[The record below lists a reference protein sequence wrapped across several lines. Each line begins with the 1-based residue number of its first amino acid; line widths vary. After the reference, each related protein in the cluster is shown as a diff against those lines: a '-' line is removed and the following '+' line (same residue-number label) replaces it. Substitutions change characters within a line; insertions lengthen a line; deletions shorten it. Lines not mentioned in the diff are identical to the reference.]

1 MSQSGAGR
9 RTSVNAASSQ
19 TGLSQSQIAATVQRL
34 FNPRYMSP
42 IRPSHVLPNFIR
54 PLPPRITA
62 DDVEYLEKKGALSV
76 PETGLRNE
84 LLRNYVQYV
93 HGYMALLELQDFLQV
108 IERNDGS
115 TGKISLLLF
124 QAVMFAGTA
133 FIDMHYLRAAGYRT
147 RKAARKVFFQRARVR
162 NFKPDLEQPAN
173 VSSFCMISTTRW
185 TVFHSS
191 KLCS

>member
-1 MSQSGAGR
+1 M
-9 RTSVNAASSQ
+9 SVNTTASQ
-19 TGLSQSQIAATVQRL
+19 QGGLSQSQIAATVQRL
-34 FNPRYMSP
+34 FNPQYISP
-42 IRPSHVLPNFIR
+42 MRPTHVIPNYIR
-54 PLPPRITA
+54 PLPPRILS

-93 HGYMALLELQDFLQV
+93 HGYMPLLELHDFLQA

-133 FIDMHYLRAAGYRT
+133 FIDMHHLRAAGYQT
-147 RKAARKVFFQRARVR
+147 RKAARKAFFQRARVSDHR
-162 NFKPDLEQPAN
+162 
-173 VSSFCMISTTRW
+173 
-185 TVFHSS
+185 
-191 KLCS
+191 CSVEIAC